1 MTAKRIKR
9 KDRPAAIRV
18 VLPFV
23 FRHWLEQPYR
33 AATVAGGLL
42 GATVAD
48 LFMPV
53 FSGHL
58 VDALTRGAS
67 DADARHAAFAAFSGI
82 VALGLNSMI
91 LRLIGLQA
99 IVAFTLQIMSD
110 VARDAFMRVQRFS
123 TDWHANS
130 FAGSTVRKITRG
142 MWALDLLND
151 TILMALL
158 PSFSVLVGSMIL
170 LGVHWGALGAVIAV
184 GALLYVA
191 MTVPFSTRYIAPAAR
206 VSNVWDTKV
215 GGTLADALTC
225 NAVVKSFGAEAREDA
240 RLARVINRWRVRVRR
255 TWLRYNYTSTAQLS
269 VLLCLRASVIGGSV
283 LLWMAGR
290 ASPGDVTYVLTSYYI
305 IHAYLRD
312 VGMHINNL
320 QRSVNDMEE
329 LVAIHDEPIGI
340 ADAPDARP
348 IVIEGGQ
355 IVFDNVTFHYGGHR
369 APLYDAL

>member
-1 MTAKRIKR
+1 MTASINK
-9 KDRPAAIRV
+9 RPAAIRV
-18 VLPFV
+18 VIPFV
-23 FRHWLEQPYR
+23 FRHWRNQP
-33 AATVAGGLL
+33 ALALTVASGLL

-58 VDALTRGAS
+58 VDALTRGA
-67 DADARHAAFAAFSGI
+67 AEPAARHAALAAFGAI
-82 VALGLNSMI
+82 VALGLLSMI
-91 LRLIGLQA
+91 LRFTGLRA
-99 IVAFTLQIMSD
+99 IVPFTLRIMSD
-110 VARDAFMRVQRFS
+110 VARDAFTRVQRFS

-158 PSFSVLVGSMIL
+158 PSLVVLLGSMIL
-170 LGVHWGALGAVIAV
+170 LGLHWSSLGLVIAV
-184 GALLYVA
+184 GAAIYIPMVIL
-191 MTVPFSTRYIAPAAR
+191 FSTRYIAPAAR
-206 VSNVWDTKV
+206 VSNAWDTRV
-215 GGTLADALTC
+215 GGTLADAISC

-240 RLARVINRWRVRVRR
+240 RLGRVVSRWSRRVRR
-255 TWLRYNYTSTAQLS
+255 TWLRYNNTPMAQLF
-269 VLLCLRASVIGGSV
+269 VLLCLRGSVIGGAL
-283 LLWMAGR
+283 LLWIAGR

-329 LVAIHDEPIGI
+329 LVAIH
-340 ADAPDARP
+340 
-348 IVIEGGQ
+348 
-355 IVFDNVTFHYGGHR
+355 
-369 APLYDAL
+369 